1 MTSCGPVL
9 SSGVQMRGFLA
20 VDGGGSHSVVGLQ
33 NVLKCFQCAGF
44 GKPKVCFAKHFSLH
58 FKPMCII
65 KEI

>member
-1 MTSCGPVL
+1 
-9 SSGVQMRGFLA
+9 MRGFLA

-65 KEI
+65 NEI